1 MITKF
6 KIFEKIKIPINQN
19 WKIEMINKSIDK
31 INRYKE
37 TITYR
42 KSPLFIN
49 NLLLNSKLGINYRKY
64 YNLNGEKINKLPVPK
79 EIYKHEQLIKNIK
92 SLIGE
97 SNKLKQSKY
106 KNNAN
111 LIDAQLK
118 QLIELIIAYSYFPES
133 LDYPDKGFK
142 QNFNT
147 TFFEE
152 MYNLFDGKK
161 TIKEI
166 FNDIYKKD
174 GLINHALFFSNSDND
189 IRSIFN
195 LIDDFERT
203 IKSYDLIQKRYKK
216 YYKNHIATEKT
227 HNFKLEAFN
236 DFLKKWKLFI
246 KNYYGKISINN
257 NTQMIFTGDFD
268 KDIKNYDN

>member
-227 HNFKLEAFN
+227 QNFKLEAFN